1 MRRVL
6 VTGAAGNIGSVVMRE
21 LAGRFDLV
29 GLDIAAAPGIARVDI
44 ADYEALLP
52 LVEGIDTIV
61 HLGANPDPAA
71 SWASVLH
78 NNVIGT
84 RNVYEAARVQGVRR
98 VVFASSHQSTLGW
111 ESEEP
116 WASVLG
122 GAPPPPDFEPL
133 HAATPFRPS
142 GDYGASKAWGEVHGR
157 VYSDH
162 HGLSVICLRIVWC
175 TRDGIPPQT
184 TPSRWLSHGD
194 AARAIGAAI
203 AAPDDMRFGV
213 YYIVSD
219 NVDMIF
225 DREAAQR
232 DLGFVA
238 QDGVR

>member
-21 LAGRFDLV
+21 LAGTFDLV

-98 VVFASSHQSTLGW
+98 VVFASSHQSTLGQ
-111 ESEEP
+111 S
-116 WASVLG
+116 
-122 GAPPPPDFEPL
+122 
-133 HAATPFRPS
+133 
-142 GDYGASKAWGEVHGR
+142 
-157 VYSDH
+157 
-162 HGLSVICLRIVWC
+162 C
-175 TRDGIPPQT
+175 
-184 TPSRWLSHGD
+184 
-194 AARAIGAAI
+194 RAI
-203 AAPDDMRFGV
+203 
-213 YYIVSD
+213 SCT
-219 NVDMIF
+219 
-225 DREAAQR
+225 
-232 DLGFVA
+232 DLALASGWWSSSK
-238 QDGVR
+238 